1 VVIANE
7 VRDDRLVGKE
17 GVMRDFVRRRDRSVF
32 LAYLAAV
39 LGSGLVMSARLA
51 PEGTQRSFWASLAFL
66 CAVTAAGA
74 LGGWKPGLLTT
85 ALSACAAALF
95 LVRPYYTFR
104 VASSSDVLRIAGSVV
119 VGIAISFLCEAWH
132 RARQR
137 VAERQRGME
146 LALEQLRIVTD
157 SMAASVAHCSRDLK
171 YLWVSKPFADWVG
184 LPIDQIVGRPI
195 VDIVGREAFDQ
206 LRSRFERVLAGEK
219 AQYEEVVDIRG
230 LGPRW
235 THAVYAPTLDATGV
249 PDGWV
254 VVVLDITERRQVD
267 EALRRSE
274 ERFARFMQFL
284 PGLAWIK
291 DLSGRYAYA
300 NDAAVKAFNRPREAL
315 YGKSDRDI
323 FPAPEAAQFAEN
335 DRKAI
340 ASQAGVQLIETLKQP
355 DGRIHH
361 SVVSKFPIPGL
372 DGKPAFVGGIAIDIT
387 DQLHAEK
394 LRADSE
400 ERFRQMAESINEIF
414 WMADPEVTEVLYVSP
429 AYERVW
435 GRTCRSL
442 YEDPRSFLDA
452 VHPDDRERIRV
463 SSLESHG
470 RGESTDEEFRIVLPD
485 GSIRWV
491 RDRGFPIKDNS
502 GRVFRKAGIA
512 EDITDRKLAEQA
524 LKEADRRKDE
534 FLATLAH
541 ELRNPLAPL
550 RNAVEL
556 LRQAGDD
563 PQIMLE
569 ARRIMERQLGHM
581 VRLIDELL
589 DISRVTS
596 GKLQLHYE
604 RVELAAAV
612 QSAVE
617 ATRPV
622 IEASAHQLT
631 VTLPRE
637 SVFLHADP
645 TRLAQIIS
653 NLLNNAAKY
662 TEKGGHIWLSAQ
674 RQNDSVAISIRDT
687 GIGLAKEHLSQIFEM
702 FSQVTPA
709 LERSQGGLGI
719 GLALVRG
726 LTELHHGTI
735 EAHSKGPGL
744 GSEFIVRLPVLD
756 VGTPGPAAATGSEA
770 KPGLGAKCRILV
782 VDDNIDSAQS
792 LALLLGRL
800 GHEIEVA
807 HDGLEAVQAA
817 GAFRPQIVLLDIGLP
832 RMNGYE
838 AARRIRA
845 QAGGDKVALIAL
857 TGWGQEKDKQL
868 ASEAGFDHHLTKPV
882 EPATLTSLL
891 AAIASS

>member
-1 VVIANE
+1 
-7 VRDDRLVGKE
+7 
-17 GVMRDFVRRRDRSVF
+17 MREFVRRHDRSVL
-32 LAYLAAV
+32 LAYVVAV
-39 LGSGLVMSARLA
+39 LGSGLVVSARLA

-85 ALSACAAALF
+85 ALSACGAALF

-104 VASSSDVLRIAGSVV
+104 VASGSDAMRIAGSVV
-119 VGIAISFLCEAWH
+119 VGIAISVLCEAWH

-157 SMAASVAHCSRDLK
+157 SMAASVAHCSRDLR
-171 YLWVSKPFADWVG
+171 YVWVSKSYADWIG
-184 LPIDQIVGRPI
+184 LPVDQIVGRPI
-195 VDIVGREAFDQ
+195 VEIIGREAFDQ
-206 LRSRFERVLAGEK
+206 LRSRFERVLAGEQ
-219 AQYEEVVDIRG
+219 AQFEELIDIRG

-235 THAVYAPTLDATGV
+235 AHAVYAPTSGPTGA

-254 VVVLDITERRQVD
+254 VVVIDLTERRQVD

-291 DLSGRYAYA
+291 DLNGRYVYA
-300 NDAAVKAFNRPREAL
+300 NDAAVSTFNRPREAL
-315 YGKSDRDI
+315 YGKKDGDI
-323 FPAPEAAQFAEN
+323 FPAHEAAQFAEN
-335 DRKAI
+335 DQKAI
-340 ASQAGVQLIETLKQP
+340 ASQTGVQLIETLKHL

-361 SVVSKFPIPGL
+361 AIVSKFPIPGL
-372 DGKPAFVGGIAIDIT
+372 EGKPAFVGGIAIDIT

-400 ERFRQMAESINEIF
+400 ERFRQMAESINEVF
-414 WMADPEVTEVLYVSP
+414 WMTDPDVTEVLYVSP

-442 YEDPRSFLDA
+442 YENPRSFLDA
-452 VHPDDRERIRV
+452 VHPDDRERVRATAF
-463 SSLESHG
+463 ERHG
-470 RGESTDEEFRIVLPD
+470 RGESTDEEFRIVLPN
-485 GSIRWV
+485 GAVRWV
-491 RDRGFPIKDNS
+491 RDRGFPIKDHS

-524 LKEADRRKDE
+524 LKDADRRKDE

-563 PQIMLE
+563 PEISLE
-569 ARRIMERQLGHM
+569 ARKIMERQLAHM

-596 GKLQLHYE
+596 GKLQLHRE

-617 ATRPV
+617 ATRPL
-622 IEASAHQLT
+622 IEASALELT

-637 SVFLHADP
+637 SIFLDADP

-662 TEKGGHIWLSAQ
+662 TEKGGRIWVSAQ
-674 RQNDSVAISIRDT
+674 RQNGSVAISIRDT
-687 GIGLAKEHLSQIFEM
+687 GIGLAKEHLSQIFKM

-726 LTELHHGTI
+726 LVELHQGTI
-735 EAHSKGPGL
+735 EVHSNGPGL

-756 VGTPGPAAATGSEA
+756 VRDPGPAVAAGSDA
-770 KPGLGAKCRILV
+770 RPSLGSKCRILV
-782 VDDNIDSAQS
+782 VEDNIDSAQS
-792 LALLLGRL
+792 LALLLRRM

-817 GAFRPQIVLLDIGLP
+817 GAFRPHIVLLDIGLP

-838 AARRIRA
+838 AARRIRE
-845 QAGGDKVALIAL
+845 QSGGDQVAIVAL

-882 EPATLTSLL
+882 EPSTLTNLL
-891 AAIASS
+891 AAIAPSVSAEVSRRPTSAG

>member
-1 VVIANE
+1 
-7 VRDDRLVGKE
+7 
-17 GVMRDFVRRRDRSVF
+17 MREFVRRRDRSF
-32 LAYLAAV
+32 LLAYGVAV
-39 LGSGLVMSARLA
+39 LGSGLVVSARLA

-85 ALSACAAALF
+85 ALSACSAALF

-104 VASSSDVLRIAGSVV
+104 VASTSDAMRIAGSVV
-119 VGIAISFLCEAWH
+119 VGIAISVLCEAWH

-171 YLWVSKPFADWVG
+171 YVWVSKSYADWIG
-184 LPIDQIVGRPI
+184 LPVDQIVGRPI
-195 VDIVGREAFDQ
+195 VEIIGREAFDQ
-206 LRSRFERVLAGEK
+206 LRSRFERVLAGEQ
-219 AQYEEVVDIRG
+219 AQYEEVIDIRG

-235 THAVYAPTLDATGV
+235 AHAVYAPTLDRTGV

-274 ERFARFMQFL
+274 ERFTRFMQFL

-291 DLSGRYAYA
+291 DLNGRYVYA
-300 NDAAVKAFNRPREAL
+300 NDAAVTAFNRPREAL
-315 YGKSDRDI
+315 YGKKDGDI
-323 FPAPEAAQFAEN
+323 FPAHDAAQFAEN

-340 ASQAGVQLIETLKQP
+340 ASQTGVQLIETLKHS

-361 SVVSKFPIPGL
+361 SVVTKFPIPDL

-400 ERFRQMAESINEIF
+400 ERFRQMAESINEVF
-414 WMADPEVTEVLYVSP
+414 WMTDPDVTEVLYVSP

-442 YEDPRSFLDA
+442 YENPRSFLDA
-452 VHPDDRERIRV
+452 VHPDDLERVRATAF
-463 SSLESHG
+463 ERHG
-470 RGESTDEEFRIVLPD
+470 RGESTDEEFRIVMPN
-485 GSIRWV
+485 GAVRWV
-491 RDRGFPIKDNS
+491 RDRGFPIKDKS

-524 LKEADRRKDE
+524 LKDADRRKDE

-563 PQIMLE
+563 PEISLE
-569 ARRIMERQLGHM
+569 ARKIMERQLGHM

-596 GKLQLHYE
+596 GKLQLHRE

-617 ATRPV
+617 ATRPL
-622 IEASAHQLT
+622 IEASALELT

-637 SVFLHADP
+637 SIFLDADP

-662 TEKGGHIWLSAQ
+662 TEKGGRIWVSAQ
-674 RQNDSVAISIRDT
+674 RQNGSVAISIRDT
-687 GIGLAKEHLSQIFEM
+687 GIGLAKEHLSQIFKM

-726 LTELHHGTI
+726 LTELHQGTI
-735 EAHSKGPGL
+735 EAHSNGPGL
-744 GSEFIVRLPVLD
+744 GSEFIVRLPVLE
-756 VGTPGPAAATGSEA
+756 VRPSTSATAVASEA
-770 KPGLGAKCRILV
+770 GPSLGSKCRILV
-782 VDDNIDSAQS
+782 VEDNIDSAQS
-792 LALLLGRL
+792 LALLLRRMGY
-800 GHEIEVA
+800 EIEVA
-807 HDGLEAVQAA
+807 YDGLEAVQATA
-817 GAFRPQIVLLDIGLP
+817 AFRPRVVLLDIGLP

-838 AARRIRA
+838 AAKRIRE
-845 QAGGDKVALIAL
+845 QSGSDEVAIVAL

-882 EPATLTSLL
+882 EPATLTNLL
-891 AAIASS
+891 AAIAATSQRSD